1 MSNPLPAGSRSRLGT
16 LLPRLRARDGR
27 HVVPVACLSIWDPIF
42 LGIDED
48 GCIVVIELVGRNIL
62 IAGEPGGGKS
72 GLLNNIVAH
81 AALSPDVRLCLL
93 DGKLVELI
101 LWKDI
106 ADVFVGK
113 DPEHAIQVLTLLQ
126 AELDRRLDWLAE
138 RQRRNIA
145 RTDPCP
151 VILVAV
157 DEIAY
162 FSATA
167 GDKKTQEAFAVLLRD
182 LVARGR
188 AAGIIVVAATQRPS
202 ADIIPTSLRDIFGYR
217 CAFRCTTDVSSDIV
231 LGFGWAKEG
240 YSAKKI
246 APEDRGVGL
255 LLAEGGIPRRFKAA
269 YLSDDEIIAVAR
281 RALWIRG
288 GGAAA

>member
-1 MSNPLPAGSRSRLGT
+1 LGSFI
-16 LLPRLRARDGR
+16 PRLWVGDGR
-27 HVVPVACLSIWDPIF
+27 FVVPVACLSIWDPIF

-48 GCIVVIELVGRNIL
+48 GCVVVVELVDHSIL

-81 AALSPDVRLCLL
+81 AALSTDVRLCLL

-101 LWKDI
+101 FWKDI

-113 DPEHAIQVLTLLQ
+113 DPEHAISVLTALQ
-126 AELDRRLDWLAE
+126 IELDRRLDWLAE
-138 RQRRNIA
+138 RQRRNV
-145 RTDPCP
+145 RPTDPCP
-151 VILVAV
+151 IILVAI

-167 GDKKTQEAFAVLLRD
+167 GDKRSQETFSVLLRD

-188 AAGIIVVAATQRPS
+188 APGIIVVAATQRPS

-217 CAFRCTTDVSSDIV
+217 CALRCTTDVSSDIV

-246 APEDRGVGL
+246 APGDRGVGL
-255 LLAEGGIPRRFKAA
+255 LLAEGGVPRRFKAA
-269 YLSDDEIIAVAR
+269 YLSDQDILELVH
-281 RALWIRG
+281 RATWIRG
-288 GGAAA
+288 AVA